1 MPSDFSPICVRRNS
15 SQDEKED
22 DVASH
27 DPLKKFKRKWVPSQG
42 SFPWSYK
49 VKKQQEGSS
58 TCHVRK
64 KFLTFMLYFI
74 PLTIYR
80 LVLIFLISF
89 FLRNLFRVSSQK
101 CLKNQKDPQLTGE
114 FLHVLLYNWY
124 RQPLSKYSLRYDKLL
139 VDKDVYVFNELSG
152 TVEQVGGGIQEEMDL
167 TASSSPTTPY
177 RSSFNQLTHEKFTV
191 RNSPSTIDIDFLKIF
206 IYLQQ

>member
-1 MPSDFSPICVRRNS
+1 
-15 SQDEKED
+15 
-22 DVASH
+22 
-27 DPLKKFKRKWVPSQG
+27 
-42 SFPWSYK
+42 
-49 VKKQQEGSS
+49 
-58 TCHVRK
+58 
-64 KFLTFMLYFI
+64 
-74 PLTIYR
+74 
-80 LVLIFLISF
+80 
-89 FLRNLFRVSSQK
+89 
-101 CLKNQKDPQLTGE
+101 
-114 FLHVLLYNWY
+114 
-124 RQPLSKYSLRYDKLL
+124 